1 MIKMLK
7 SKQLLISVMII
18 AIFLFIISFASLY
31 TQRHIS
37 CGSTQT
43 CTIPIP
49 FLIPISA
56 SLGLFI
62 GTLVYYLMVGRL
74 TQKNTYLKKYHRIIG
89 NLLEKEEKELLN
101 IIKDK
106 KEITQAKLT
115 SITNM
120 SRVKVF
126 RTVKKLQQKNLIEKE
141 EHGKKRIIKIK
152 KELSDTS

>member
-1 MIKMLK
+1 MIK
-7 SKQLLISVMII
+7 SKQVLISVMII
-18 AIFLFIISFASLY
+18 AIFIFIISFASLY

-62 GTLVYYLMVGRL
+62 GTLVYYLMIGRL
-74 TQKNTYLKKYHRIIG
+74 TRKNIDIRKYHKII
-89 NLLEKEEKELLN
+89 NSLLEKEEKKILD

-106 KEITQAKLT
+106 REITQAKLASLT
-115 SITNM
+115 DM
-120 SRVKVF
+120 SRVKIF
-126 RTVKKLQQKNLIEKE
+126 RNIKRLQQKNLIDKEKQ
-141 EHGKKRIIKIK
+141 GKKIIIKIK
-152 KELSDTS
+152 KELSDTL

>member
-1 MIKMLK
+1 MIK
-7 SKQLLISVMII
+7 SKQLLMSVMII
-18 AIFLFIISFASLY
+18 AIFIFIVSFASLY

-74 TQKNTYLKKYHRIIG
+74 KQKNTDIHKYHQIISK
-89 NLLEKEEKELLN
+89 LLEKEERDVLKIIAKE
-101 IIKDK
+101 
-106 KEITQAKLT
+106 KEISQAKVT
-115 SITNM
+115 SIVNM
-120 SRVKVF
+120 PRVKVF
-126 RTVKKLQQKNLIEKE
+126 RIIKKLQEKNLVEKKE
-141 EHGKKRIIKIK
+141 QGKKRIIKIK
-152 KELSDTS
+152 EELSDIL